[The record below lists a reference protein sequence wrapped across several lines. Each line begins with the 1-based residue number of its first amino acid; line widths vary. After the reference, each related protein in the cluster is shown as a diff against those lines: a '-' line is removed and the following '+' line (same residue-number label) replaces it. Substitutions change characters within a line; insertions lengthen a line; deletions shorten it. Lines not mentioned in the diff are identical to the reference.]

1 MAGAQTNGL
10 DVHTADD
17 ELDVFDV
24 DALIAEAERRP
35 FRWRWGGEVWTFPAT
50 MDISV
55 VQLVDDRK
63 ALEAVEKLM
72 GPEQWARLVDM
83 PEIIGAVDLKA
94 VLDRY
99 IERQGL
105 SAPNSPR
112 PSPFSKGGRGR

>member
-1 MAGAQTNGL
+1 MASQTNGL

-72 GPEQWARLVDM
+72 GPEQWGRLVDM